1 MKTNWQTKK
10 LGEISDIFEDGD
22 WIEKKDQSSDGI
34 RLIQTGNVGN
44 GVFKDRIGKAR
55 YISEKTFKKLKCTE
69 ILPGDCLISRL
80 PDPVGRACII
90 PNTEDRMITAVDCTI
105 IRFQKKIIKPNWF
118 INFSLSQ
125 IYQEQIDREVGGATR
140 QRISRKNLYQIEIP
154 IPPLT
159 EQQRIEKILDENFEK
174 IEKAKENAEKNLKN
188 SKELFES
195 YLNNIFVRSGNDR
208 CEKKISD
215 ICDIGAGNSAPQK
228 KELFIGGKYPFF
240 RTSDVGRIHIGIISD
255 SFGYLNDKG
264 IKGLRLFNKGTILL
278 PKSGASTFLNH
289 RVILGVDGYVSSHLA
304 TIKTDENILNNNYLF
319 YFLQRIKAQ
328 DLIQDHK
335 YPSLNLPVIG
345 GIKISY
351 PSLSEQKSI
360 VAKLDKL
367 SIETKRLEAMYR
379 QKLTDL
385 EELKKSILKKAFNGE
400 L

>member
-1 MKTNWQTKK
+1 MKNNWQTKK

-22 WIEKKDQSSDGI
+22 WIEKKDQSPDGI

-44 GVFKDRIGKAR
+44 GVFKDRIRKAR
-55 YISEKTFKKLKCTE
+55 YISEKTFERLKCTE
-69 ILPGDCLISRL
+69 ILSGDCLISRL

-90 PNTEDRMITAVDCTI
+90 PETEDRMITAVDCTI
-105 IRFQKKIIKPNWF
+105 IRFQKKLVEPDWF

-125 IYQEQIDREVGGATR
+125 TYQEQIDREVGGATR

-154 IPPLT
+154 VPSLV
-159 EQQRIEKILDENFEK
+159 EQNRIVKILDETFEK
-174 IEKAKENAEKNLKN
+174 IEKAKENTEKNLKN

-195 YLNNIFVRSGNDR
+195 YLNNIFASSCNDW

-215 ICDIGAGNSAPQK
+215 VCDVSAGNSAPQK
-228 KELFIGGKYPFF
+228 KELFVGGKYPFF

-255 SFGYLNDKG
+255 SSDYLNDKG

-289 RVILGVDGYVSSHLA
+289 RVVLGIDGYVSSHLA
-304 TIKTDENILNNNYLF
+304 TIKTDKNILNNNYLF

-328 DLIQDHK
+328 DLIQDHR

-360 VAKLDKL
+360 VTRLDKL
-367 SIETKRLEAMYR
+367 SVETKKLKSIYK
-379 QKLTDL
+379 QKLADL

>member
-1 MKTNWQTKK
+1 MSITKKTNWQVKK
-10 LGEISDIFEDGD
+10 LGEVCDIFNGNSINAEVKK
-22 WIEKKDQSSDGI
+22 EKYFGRDSGYPFIATKDVSFTNKIDYE
-34 RLIQTGNVGN
+34 N
-44 GVFKDRIGKAR
+44 GVKIPKNNFNFKTSKSNSVLICAEGGSAGRKIGFTEKEVCFGNKLFSLHSDNQDNKFIYYFCFTDYFQKEFKKSLTGIIGGVSLKKFKD
-55 YISEKTFKKLKCTE
+55 
-69 ILPGDCLISRL
+69 
-80 PDPVGRACII
+80 
-90 PNTEDRMITAVDCTI
+90 
-105 IRFQKKIIKPNWF
+105 
-118 INFSLSQ
+118 
-125 IYQEQIDREVGGATR
+125 
-140 QRISRKNLYQIEIP
+140 IEIHLP
-154 IPPLT
+154 SLV
-159 EQQRIEKILDENFEK
+159 EQYHIVKILDETFEK
-174 IEKAKENAEKNLKN
+174 IEKAKENAKKNLQN

-195 YLNNIFVRSGNDR
+195 YLNNIFASSGDDW

-228 KELFIGGKYPFF
+228 KELFVGGKYPFF

-255 SFGYLNDKG
+255 SSDYLNDKG

-289 RVILGVDGYVSSHLA
+289 RVVLGIDGYVSSHLA

-351 PSLSEQKSI
+351 PSLSEQKYI

-367 SIETKRLEAMYR
+367 SAETKKLEVIYR
-379 QKLTDL
+379 QKLADL